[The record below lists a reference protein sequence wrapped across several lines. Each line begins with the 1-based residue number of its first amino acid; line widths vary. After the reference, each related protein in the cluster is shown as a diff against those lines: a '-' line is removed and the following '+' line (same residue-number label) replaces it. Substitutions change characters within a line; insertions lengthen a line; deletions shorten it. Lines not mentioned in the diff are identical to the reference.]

1 MALCYNVK
9 EKSKLCQKGTNMNY
23 SESEVIEYIEEEDAK
38 FIRLAFRDAFG
49 VQKNISIM
57 PGEIHKAFKEGI
69 PINARVIRG
78 FDGSSESTLYLKPD
92 PSTISVLPWR
102 PDSGRV
108 LRMFCDVCDSE
119 GKPFE
124 ADTRNILK
132 KAVEAA
138 DAAGIEFRFG
148 SEMEFYL
155 FKTDDEARPTK
166 IPYDEAGYM
175 DIAPLD
181 RGENIRREIC
191 LIIEEMGLSPER
203 SHHERGPGQNE
214 IDFHYGKPL
223 KAADQITTMKM
234 VVSTVADRN
243 GLYADFSPMPL
254 ADKPGNGYHI
264 NIFAHDNEGND
275 VVKYAAAGIL
285 SKIKDITIFLNPT
298 DASYNRLGNSTAPDK
313 VNWSRNGGSELMFID
328 EVGGKTRVEL
338 RSPDALSNPYL
349 VNALLIYAGLYGI
362 ENKISLPEEFSQE
375 SIMLPKSRK
384 EAKNMAANSEFIR
397 GILPSGIIDKYIS

>member
-1 MALCYNVK
+1 
-9 EKSKLCQKGTNMNY
+9 MNY
-23 SESEVIEYIEEEDAK
+23 TESEIMEYIEEEDAK

-57 PGEIHKAFKEGI
+57 PSEVHKAFDKGI
-69 PINARVIRG
+69 PINAKAIRG
-78 FDGSSESTLYLKPD
+78 FEGCGEAVLYLKPD
-92 PSTISVLPWR
+92 PATLSVLPWR

-108 LRMFCDVCDSE
+108 LRMFCDVCKGD

-132 KAVEAA
+132 DAVKAAEE
-138 DAAGIEFRFG
+138 AGIEFKFG
-148 SEMEFYL
+148 SELEFYL
-155 FKTDDEARPTK
+155 FKTDDEANPTK
-166 IPYDEAGYM
+166 IPYDEAGYL

-191 LIIEEMGLSPER
+191 LTIEEMGLTPER

-223 KAADQITTMKM
+223 KAADQVTTFKM
-234 VVSTVADRN
+234 VVNTVADRN
-243 GLYADFSPMPL
+243 GLYADFSPLPI

-264 NIFAHDNEGND
+264 NIYAKNRDGED

-285 SKIKDITIFLNPT
+285 DKIKDITIFLNPT
-298 DASYNRLGNSTAPDK
+298 DASYNRFGNGTAPTK
-313 VNWSRNGGSELMFID
+313 VNWSREGGSELMYINS
-328 EVGGKTRVEL
+328 VGTKVEL

-349 VNALLIYAGLYGI
+349 VHALLIYAGLYGI
-362 ENKISLPEEFSQE
+362 ENKLELPQE
-375 SIMLPKSRK
+375 MDESSVLLPKSRREAMK
-384 EAKNMAANSEFIR
+384 NAKNSDFIKEL
-397 GILPSGIIDKYIS
+397 LPESIIDKYIS

>member
-1 MALCYNVK
+1 
-9 EKSKLCQKGTNMNY
+9 MNFT
-23 SESEVIEYIEEEDAK
+23 EAEVMEYIEEEDAK

-57 PGEIHKAFKEGI
+57 PSEVHKAFKDGI
-69 PINARVIRG
+69 AINAKAIRG
-78 FDGSSESTLYLKPD
+78 FEGSEEANLYLKPD
-92 PSTISVLPWR
+92 PTTLSVLPWR

-108 LRMFCDVCDSE
+108 LRMFCDVCTSD
-119 GKPFE
+119 GTPFE
-124 ADTRNILK
+124 ADTRNILRN
-132 KAVEAA
+132 AVEEAK
-138 DAAGIEFRFG
+138 AAGIEFKFG

-155 FKTDDEARPTK
+155 FKTDDEANPTK

-191 LIIEEMGLSPER
+191 LTIEEMGLTPER

-223 KAADQITTMKM
+223 KAADQMITFKM
-234 VVSTVADRN
+234 VVATVADRN

-254 ADKPGNGYHI
+254 SDKPGNGYHI
-264 NIFAHDNEGND
+264 NVFAQDEDGND
-275 VVKYAAAGIL
+275 VAKYAAAGIL

-298 DASYNRLGNSTAPDK
+298 DASYNRFGQGTAPDK
-313 VNWSRNGGSELMFID
+313 VNWSRIGGSELIHID
-328 EVGGKTRVEL
+328 DIKGSTRVEL

-349 VNALLIYAGLYGI
+349 AYALLIHAGLYGI
-362 ENKISLPEEFSQE
+362 KNKLTLPEEVDGE
-375 SIMLPKSRK
+375 SILLPKSRK
-384 EAKNMAANSEFIR
+384 EAKKMAEDSEFIS
-397 GILPSGIIDKYIS
+397 GFLPKAIIDQYIS